1 MEFTYDSGLV
11 ALSVGVAILGSFTGL
26 IMTTGIRQCAP
37 AESALRI
44 VLCGLSIGGGVWA
57 MHFIAMLAVELPIAL
72 SYDVTLTVLSATL
85 AMLFTWGAIAA
96 VSRRRF
102 GVLTLPISALFLGV
116 GIAGMHYMGMAAL
129 RGNCIVEYSWLGV
142 IISIAIGIQ
151 ASAIALW
158 FAFRERGVLDTVLG
172 AVALGLA
179 IASMHYS
186 AMEAVRFVPA
196 DLNAGLYGNLWSPAY
211 MAFAIAITIY
221 SICGFCILVYTFL
234 TFHRRVR
241 RY

>member
-11 ALSVGVAILGSFTGL
+11 ALSVGVAILGAFSGL
-26 IMTTGIRQCAP
+26 IMTTGIRNCAP
-37 AESALRI
+37 AETALRI
-44 VLCGLSIGGGVWA
+44 GLCGLSIGGGVWS
-57 MHFIAMLAVELPIAL
+57 MHFIAMLAVELPINL
-72 SYDVTLTVLSATL
+72 SYDASLTLLSAIL

-102 GVLTLPISALFLGV
+102 GALTLPISALFLGV
-116 GIAGMHYMGMAAL
+116 GIAGMHYMGMAAI

-142 IISIAIGIQ
+142 LISVAIGIQ

-158 FAFRERGVLDTVLG
+158 FSFRERGVMDTVLG

-196 DLNAGLYGNLWSPAY
+196 DLNAGLYGNLWSHTY
-211 MAFAIAITIY
+211 MAFAIALTLY
-221 SICGFCILVYTFL
+221 SICGCCIIVYTFL
-234 TFHRRVR
+234 TFNRRVR